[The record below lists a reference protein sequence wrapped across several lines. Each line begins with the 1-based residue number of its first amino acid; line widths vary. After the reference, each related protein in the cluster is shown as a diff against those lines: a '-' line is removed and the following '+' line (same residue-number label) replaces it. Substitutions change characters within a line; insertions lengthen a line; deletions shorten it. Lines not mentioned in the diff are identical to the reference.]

1 MKIRTD
7 FVSNSSSSSFIV
19 TEHNKSNFEECF
31 PNRRLI
37 DINEVIT
44 RLVDMYNSITEQ
56 YHQLENAVGGNKY
69 DSGKMFDDIFYSIES
84 LKMSLEENIEY
95 LGQIQYEHNGDSE
108 VYITEPID
116 RDRAYMLNFNAEV
129 FKGDL

>member
-19 TEHNKSNFEECF
+19 TEHNKADFERCF
-31 PNRRLI
+31 PNGRLI
-37 DINEVIT
+37 DINDVIK
-44 RLVDMYNSITEQ
+44 RLVDMRNSITEQ
-56 YHQLENAVGGNKY
+56 YNQLETVVGDKY
-69 DSGKMFDDIFYSIES
+69 YSGQMFDDIFYDIDS
-84 LKMSLEENIEY
+84 LKTSLEENIED
-95 LGQIQYEHNGDSE
+95 LKQIKYEHDGDSE
-108 VYITEPID
+108 VYISEPID

>member
-19 TEHNKSNFEECF
+19 TEHNKSNFEQCF
-31 PNRRLI
+31 PNSRLI

-44 RLVDMYNSITEQ
+44 RLVNIRNSITEQ
-56 YHQLENAVGGNKY
+56 YKQLETIVGDKY
-69 DSGKMFDDIFYSIES
+69 GSGQMFDDIFYDIDS
-84 LKMSLEENIEY
+84 LKTTLKENIED
-95 LGQIQYEHNGDSE
+95 LKQIQYEHDGDSE
-108 VYITEPID
+108 VYISEPID
-116 RDRAYMLNFNAEV
+116 RDRAYRLNFNAEL

>member
-19 TEHNKSNFEECF
+19 TEHNKSNFERCF
-31 PNRRLI
+31 PNGRLN

-44 RLVDMYNSITEQ
+44 RLVDMHNSITEQ
-56 YHQLENAVGGNKY
+56 YNQLENIVGDKY
-69 DSGKMFDDIFYSIES
+69 FSGKIFDDIFYNIDS
-84 LKMSLEENIEY
+84 LKTCIEEDIED
-95 LGQIQYEHNGDSE
+95 LKQIQYEHEGDSE
-108 VYITEPID
+108 VYISEPID
-116 RDRAYMLNFNAEV
+116 RDRAYDLNFNAEV

>member
-19 TEHNKSNFEECF
+19 TEHNKADFERCF
-31 PNRRLI
+31 PNGRLI

-44 RLVDMYNSITEQ
+44 RLVGMYKSITEQ
-56 YHQLENAVGGNKY
+56 YNQLETVVGDKY
-69 DSGKMFDDIFYSIES
+69 GSGQMFDNIFYDIDS
-84 LKMSLEENIEY
+84 LKTSLQENIED
-95 LGQIQYEHNGDSE
+95 LQQIQHEYYCDSE
-108 VYITEPID
+108 VYITEPVD
-116 RDRAYMLNFNAEV
+116 RDQAYMLNFNAEV

>member
-19 TEHNKSNFEECF
+19 NEHNKSDFERCF
-31 PNRRLI
+31 PNGRLI

-44 RLVDMYNSITEQ
+44 RLVGMYNSITEQ
-56 YHQLENAVGGNKY
+56 YNQLETVVGDKY
-69 DSGKMFDDIFYSIES
+69 DSGKMFAHIFYDIES
-84 LKMSLEENIEY
+84 LKTSLQENIED
-95 LGQIQYEHNGDSE
+95 LQQIQHEYYCDSE

-116 RDRAYMLNFNAEV
+116 RDRAYRLNFNAEL

>member
-1 MKIRTD
+1 MKTRTD

-19 TEHNKSNFEECF
+19 TEHNKSNFEQCF
-31 PNRRLI
+31 PNGRLI

-44 RLVDMYNSITEQ
+44 RLVDMRNSITEQ
-56 YHQLENAVGGNKY
+56 YNQLETVVGDKY
-69 DSGKMFDDIFYSIES
+69 GSGQMFDDIFYNIDS
-84 LKMSLEENIEY
+84 LKTSLQENIED
-95 LGQIQYEHNGDSE
+95 LQQIQHEYYCDSE

-116 RDRAYMLNFNAEV
+116 RDRAYRLNFNAEL

>member
-19 TEHNKSNFEECF
+19 TEHNKSDFERCF
-31 PNRRLI
+31 PNGRLI

-44 RLVDMYNSITEQ
+44 RLVDMRNSITEQ
-56 YHQLENAVGGNKY
+56 YNQLETVVGDKY
-69 DSGKMFDDIFYSIES
+69 DSGQMFAHIFYDIES
-84 LKMSLEENIEY
+84 LKTSLQENIED
-95 LGQIQYEHNGDSE
+95 LQQIQHEYYCDSE

-116 RDRAYMLNFNAEV
+116 RDRAYRLNFNAEL

>member
-1 MKIRTD
+1 MKIRND

-19 TEHNKSNFEECF
+19 TEHNKAIFEQCF

-37 DINEVIT
+37 DINEVIA
-44 RLVDMYNSITEQ
+44 RLDDMYNSITEQ
-56 YHQLENAVGGNKY
+56 YNQLENAIGDKY
-69 DSGKMFDDIFYSIES
+69 DSGKMFDDIFYDIES
-84 LKMSLEENIEY
+84 LKMTLAENIED
-95 LGQIQYEHNGDSE
+95 LRRIRYEHDGVSE

-116 RDRAYMLNFNAEV
+116 RDRAYMLNFKAEV